1 MANLNNCL
9 GVGLDLVVRRICHYI
24 TAFKEYIQDEL
35 VSMTHEK
42 KEYFKVRKFFLQ
54 EDGSVDEKACT
65 LLGLLVKNTAT
76 RQELEITCSIH
87 FQY

>member
-1 MANLNNCL
+1 VANLNNCL